1 MILVGQND
9 SPFVRRV
16 AVTMRHYGMAYERN
30 PLSVFADYDAVCAL
44 HPLGRVP
51 ILVLDDGE
59 TLADSAAILDHLDQT
74 VGPERALTPAGGP
87 ERRHVLG
94 ITTLATAGCEKSAAL
109 VYEREKRP
117 TDKVWDDW
125 INRLEGQISA
135 VLTRLDGLDPAP
147 WLAGPAM
154 SQADVSAAVLHRFLG
169 YYHPHLAPAGRYP
182 ALDALAT
189 RCEALPAFQAVPF
202 VEG

>member
-16 AVTMRHYGMAYERN
+16 AVTMQHYGMAYERK
-30 PLSVFADYDAVCAL
+30 PLSVFADYDAVRAL
-44 HPLGRVP
+44 HPMGRVP
-51 ILVLDDGE
+51 ILLLDDGE
-59 TLADSAAILDHLDQT
+59 TLADSAAILDYLDET
-74 VGPERALTPAGGP
+74 VGPERALTPASGP
-87 ERRHVLG
+87 ERRRVLG
-94 ITTLATAGCEKSAAL
+94 LATLAAAGCEKSAAL

-117 TDKVWDDW
+117 ADKVWDGW
-125 INRLEGQISA
+125 AARLEGQIAA
-135 VLTRLDGLDPAP
+135 VLARLDGLDPAP

-154 SQADVSAAVLHRFLG
+154 TQADVGAAVLHRFLG
-169 YYHPHLAPAGRYP
+169 YYHSHLAPAGRYP
-182 ALDALAT
+182 ALDRLAA

>member
-1 MILVGQND
+1 MILIGQND

-16 AVTMRHYGMAYERN
+16 AVTMKHYGIAYERN
-30 PLSVFADYDAVCAL
+30 PLSVFADFDAVRAL

-74 VGPERALTPAGGP
+74 VGPERALTPASGP
-87 ERRHVLG
+87 ERRRVLG
-94 ITTLATAGCEKSAAL
+94 LATLAAGGCEKSAAL
-109 VYEREKRP
+109 VYERDKRP
-117 TDKVWDDW
+117 ADKVWDDW
-125 INRLEGQISA
+125 IARLEGQIAA
-135 VLTRLDGLDPAP
+135 VLARLDGLAPAP

-154 SQADVSAAVLHRFLG
+154 TQADFTAAVLHRFLG

-182 ALDALAT
+182 ALDRLAV
-189 RCEALPAFQAVPF
+189 RCEALPAFQSVPF

>member
-16 AVTMRHYGMAYERN
+16 AVTMRHYGMAYERK
-30 PLSVFADYDAVCAL
+30 PLSVFADYDAVRAL
-44 HPLGRVP
+44 HPMGRVP

-59 TLADSAAILDHLDQT
+59 TLADSAAILDYLDET
-74 VGPERALTPAGGP
+74 VGPERALTPASGP
-87 ERRHVLG
+87 GRRRVLG
-94 ITTLATAGCEKSAAL
+94 LATLAAAGCEKSGAL

-117 TDKVWDDW
+117 ADKVWDDW
-125 INRLEGQISA
+125 AARLEGQIAA
-135 VLTRLDGLDPAP
+135 VLTHLDGLDPAP

-154 SQADVSAAVLHRFLG
+154 TQADVGAAVLHRFLG

-182 ALDALAT
+182 TLDALAA